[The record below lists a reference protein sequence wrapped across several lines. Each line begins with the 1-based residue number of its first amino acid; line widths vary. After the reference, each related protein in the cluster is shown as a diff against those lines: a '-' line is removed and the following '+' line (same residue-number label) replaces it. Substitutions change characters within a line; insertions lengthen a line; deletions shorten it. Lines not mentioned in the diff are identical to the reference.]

1 MGLKPCLNSES
12 RPFPFPWLSKPRCMQ
27 MLRARGWGE
36 RSRVGRRGECSCPGD
51 ESRETVEN
59 IYCWRMKTRSG
70 NGGEQKLMRP
80 EWEAGWQEV
89 ILELSD
95 SVILSP
101 ALNQNRQQFYLSSF
115 AFRIKHILSLEECI
129 GIVCANDW
137 VSKILYVCCSPQQI
151 IWRVTGSG

>member
-1 MGLKPCLNSES
+1 M
-12 RPFPFPWLSKPRCMQ
+12 
-27 MLRARGWGE
+27 
-36 RSRVGRRGECSCPGD
+36 
-51 ESRETVEN
+51 EN

-80 EWEAGWQEV
+80 ELEAGWQEV

-115 AFRIKHILSLEECI
+115 AFRIKDNYLSVFLWYYTI
-129 GIVCANDW
+129 
-137 VSKILYVCCSPQQI
+137 S
-151 IWRVTGSG
+151 